1 MKRIVLFLYNLLF
14 LPILLILLPGYLVRI
29 GKRGGYRNRALQ
41 RFGMIDQ
48 TTLER
53 LGTGRIWLHAVSVGE
68 VGIALKLASEY
79 HRRNPSS
86 RFLVSTTT
94 STGLAILERSASAWL
109 EPMANPIDFP
119 YITGHLIKQLRPAAL
134 LMVEADLWPNRIA
147 ACKKLGIPVALI
159 NARLS
164 TRSEG
169 RFRMARALSA
179 PFFNQLDLITLTDPE
194 DQARWISLG
203 VRPELPHLTG
213 NIKHDSPASV
223 TTAPASD
230 PILLAASTHDG
241 EESEVAKAWISLKS
255 EFPNLRLILAP
266 RHAERRGEVRTALEK
281 IGVPCRPRSEGAEL
295 SEVPLLLDTTGELGG
310 WYPKATV
317 VFIGKSLP
325 VSVNHGGQNMIEPL
339 QAGTPVLIGPHT
351 GNFEPLASRL
361 CSAGA
366 AIRVNDSEEIASAAR
381 TLLCDPEKRSSMIT
395 SAIDVLRPHQGAAVR
410 NSELVKKLLQDLRSS
425 AFGLQP

>member
-1 MKRIVLFLYNLLF
+1 
-14 LPILLILLPGYLVRI
+14 
-29 GKRGGYRNRALQ
+29 
-41 RFGMIDQ
+41 
-48 TTLER
+48 
-53 LGTGRIWLHAVSVGE
+53 
-68 VGIALKLASEY
+68 
-79 HRRNPSS
+79 
-86 RFLVSTTT
+86 
-94 STGLAILERSASAWL
+94 
-109 EPMANPIDFP
+109 
-119 YITGHLIKQLRPAAL
+119 
-134 LMVEADLWPNRIA
+134 MVEADLWPNRIA

-203 VRPELPHLTG
+203 VRPELLHLTG

-255 EFPNLRLILAP
+255 EFTNLRLILAP

-295 SEVPLLLDTTGELGG
+295 SEVPLLLDTTGELGD

-317 VFIGKSLP
+317 VFVGKSLP

-366 AIRVNDSEEIASAAR
+366 AIRVIDSEEIASAAR

-395 SAIDVLRPHQGAAVR
+395 SAIDVLRPHQGATER
-410 NSELVKKLLQDLRSS
+410 NCKLLETLLSS
-425 AFGLQP
+425 LHH